1 MIDAECVSQIDETKT
16 EELAKDPEYVKDV
29 AAVVEEWVSFSEK
42 KISENQR
49 FSWNRFEQMSF
60 FGRSSILLNV
70 SGN

>member
-42 KISENQR
+42 KNFRKSKIFVES
-49 FSWNRFEQMSF
+49 
-60 FGRSSILLNV
+60 L
-70 SGN
+70 